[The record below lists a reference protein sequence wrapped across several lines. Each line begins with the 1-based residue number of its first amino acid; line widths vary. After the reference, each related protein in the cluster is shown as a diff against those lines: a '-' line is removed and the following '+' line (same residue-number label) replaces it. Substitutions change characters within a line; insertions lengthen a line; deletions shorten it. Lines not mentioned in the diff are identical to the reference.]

1 MKNQIVPYR
10 PDLKDLARK
19 LRKNSTLSEILI
31 WKYIRKNQLG
41 VEFHRQVPVI
51 DYILDFYS
59 HELKLA
65 IEIDGSSHQGDL
77 ITKDEERQK
86 ILERMGIIFIRFTD
100 LEVKTNISGVVEFL
114 QLEIKRLKNLY

>member
-10 PDLKDLARK
+10 PELKDLARK